1 MSIDNATKREWDEAR
16 RGVEWD
22 QEIDRLPINN
32 QVGGNHYNHLKIQP
46 IEYAYANNLS
56 PCLTDVVQYITR
68 SKGEEKDRIRDL
80 MKAKHSIDLE
90 LQLVY
95 GCDKDGNRI
104 GKYTKEISI

>member
-16 RGVEWD
+16 KGVEWD
-22 QEIDRLPINN
+22 Q
-32 QVGGNHYNHLKIQP
+32 
-46 IEYAYANNLS
+46 
-56 PCLTDVVQYITR
+56 
-68 SKGEEKDRIRDL
+68 EKDRIRDL